1 MGRIMRREGDPGSH
15 QRKKNTDNTADP
27 ATAPGRFPH
36 TERGDTLT
44 AYRPPRDE
52 MRIRRLQTIVDG
64 RPMTQNDMSR
74 KLRVPQTTYSSW
86 ERGVTTPPPKHQKK
100 LIKLLNLPKD
110 YFKEAEEESE
120 DDE

>member
-1 MGRIMRREGDPGSH
+1 M
-15 QRKKNTDNTADP
+15 
-27 ATAPGRFPH
+27 
-36 TERGDTLT
+36 T

-52 MRIRRLQTIVDG
+52 MRTRRLMTIIDG
-64 RPMTQNDMSR
+64 RQMTQTDISR

-86 ERGVTTPPPKHQKK
+86 ERGLTTPPPKHQKK

-110 YFKEAEEESE
+110 YFKAAEEDPD